1 MTNKAIEAKEAYI
14 RYKSMNLNINMERGW
29 PSEEQLAL
37 AMPMLDI
44 VTSETELVKEVDYRG
59 YAGTGGIEPLR
70 ELFAGILDVNSDE
83 VYIGGTMSTT
93 IMYDIVNKAV
103 LFGLYGHK
111 PWKDVDEVSFI
122 CPSPG
127 YEKHF
132 KICETFGIK
141 MIPVPIKED
150 GPDMDVVEG
159 LVEADANIKGIWCV
173 PLYSNPTGAIYS
185 DETVRR
191 LARMNAA
198 ANDFT
203 IFWDNAYI
211 VHHLADEEPRILNII
226 RECER
231 AGYPNRV
238 FEFTSTS
245 KITFPGGGVGLCAS
259 SRGNIEWLKKTSLL
273 QLKSGDKI
281 NQYRHFLFFKNADG
295 IKAHMKKLRKIIYPK
310 FLIVDNVLRSE
321 LSDTGLARW
330 ILPKGG
336 YFVNVELTGVSA
348 AKVWELCK
356 EAGVNITP
364 AGSTFPYG
372 KDEKDAYVRIAPT
385 YCSCEDLRIAMQ
397 VFCSAVKYAASFK

>member
-1 MTNKAIEAKEAYI
+1 MLETMERYDEYKKAGL
-14 RYKSMNLNINMERGW
+14 SINMERGW

-44 VTSETELVKEVDYRG
+44 VTSETGLVKEVDYRG
-59 YAGTGGIEPLR
+59 YDGTGGIKPLR
-70 ELFAGILDVNSDE
+70 ELYAEILDVNSDE

-111 PWKDVDEVSFI
+111 PWKDANEVSFI

-150 GPDMDVVEG
+150 GPDMDVVER

-191 LARMNAA
+191 LAGVKAA
-198 ANDFT
+198 ADDFT
-203 IFWDNAYI
+203 IFWDNAYVI
-211 VHHLADEEPRILNII
+211 HHLTDVEPEILNII
-226 RECER
+226 RECEM
-231 AGYPNRV
+231 AGHPNRV
-238 FEFTSTS
+238 FEFASTS

-259 SRGNIEWLKKTSLL
+259 SRSNIEWLKKNSLL

-281 NQYRHFLFFKNADG
+281 NQYRHFLFFRNVDG
-295 IKAHMKKLRKIIYPK
+295 IKAHMKRLREIIYPK

-321 LSDTGLARW
+321 LSDTGLAKW

-348 AKVWELCK
+348 TKVWELCK

-372 KDEKDAYVRIAPT
+372 KDEKDAYIRIAPT

-397 VFCSAVKYAASFK
+397 VFCSAVKYAASVN